1 MNARRSLSSA
11 ALVAAV
17 AVAGLWAGA
26 CVPPLDQTLG
36 VVIGDFSARHS
47 SMTAGVTYKQ
57 QYSVRD
63 AFAVSLAYSNP
74 GDWDALALRADV
86 MSFGRIPE
94 ANSST
99 VYAGFGLGVA
109 RWTADSPTGND
120 FDWWIRLLV
129 GVNRRFYA
137 DNGEVFIE
145 LAPEFAFDARFPST
159 IGFTGGVRFKIGD

>member
-17 AVAGLWAGA
+17 AVAGLWTGA
-26 CVPPLDQTLG
+26 CVSPLDQTIG
-36 VVIGDFSARHS
+36 VVGGDFNTQYS

-57 QYSVRD
+57 MYSVRD

-74 GDWDALALRADV
+74 RDFDALALRADV

-94 ANSST
+94 ASQST
-99 VYAGFGLGVA
+99 VYAGFGLGMA
-109 RWTADSPTGND
+109 TWTADSPTGQPVD
-120 FDWWIRLLV
+120 LWIRLLV
-129 GVNRRFYA
+129 GVNRRFFA

-145 LAPEFAFDARFPST
+145 VAPEFWFEPFPST
-159 IGFTGGVRFKIGD
+159 IAFTVGLRYKIGQ